1 MIETDQRPVS
11 CIHDDHALFHGVA
24 TCCNMLLRTSTLFC
38 TYHYDTARLRDVLDF
53 ALGLAGRPPS
63 FA

>member
-11 CIHDDHALFHGVA
+11 CIHDDHALFHA
-24 TCCNMLLRTSTLFC
+24 LFHDDHALFC
-38 TYHYDTARLRDVLDF
+38 TYHYDTARLRDVLEF